1 MGKCKKR
8 TLNKPLTEK
17 TLSRESAIELI
28 IKQIK
33 QNYLDTE
40 GKNLLTLFG
49 ISPEELTEAGATYE
63 EVMVLK
69 RFM

>member
-8 TLNKPLTEK
+8 TLNKQVLNMS
-17 TLSRESAIELI
+17 LSRNDAIKI
-28 IKQIK
+28 IVEKVHT
-33 QNYLDTE
+33 NNLDNE
-40 GKNLLTLFG
+40 AKNFLTLFG
-49 ISPEELTEAGATYE
+49 ITPEELTESGATYE

>member
-8 TLNKPLTEK
+8 TLNRPLTEK
-17 TLSRESAIELI
+17 TLSRDSAIALI
-28 IKQIK
+28 IEQIK
-33 QNYLDTE
+33 HKHLDKE
-40 GKNLLTLFG
+40 CKNLLTLFG

>member
-33 QNYLDTE
+33 KNYLDTE
-40 GKNLLTLFG
+40 CKNLLTLFG